1 MRTLNSESAPE
12 EGRLTAR
19 RLPPKGVFLIILT
32 FLLSGLRAEA
42 GVGRS
47 LYFASLY
54 YRVPFLL
61 LVAIADVESS
71 FNPLVISVNRRKV
84 KCPQGASCAYLG
96 NRTVIKPTS
105 RKSAQRILKE
115 LHRKGYNYDVGLMQ
129 INRIWIDK
137 YKLPPEVFLDERYNA
152 LFGAFILR
160 QLLNRFGYQEAIW
173 RYNGSR
179 SYLQKVQSKL
189 ESYTKR

>member
-1 MRTLNSESAPE
+1 VRMLSFGLIPE
-12 EGRLTAR
+12 KLREMAN
-19 RLPPKGVFLIILT
+19 RLPPKVVFSIIL
-32 FLLSGLRAEA
+32 LLFSLQAEA
-42 GVGRS
+42 GVGKS
-47 LYFASLY
+47 LYSASLR

-71 FNPLVISVNRRKV
+71 FNPLVISVNGKRV
-84 KCPQGASCAYLG
+84 KCPQGATCTYSKK
-96 NRTVIKPTS
+96 RTVIRPLSK
-105 RKSAQRILKE
+105 KSATRILKE

-137 YKLPPEVFLDERYNA
+137 YKLPPELFLDERYNA

-189 ESYTKR
+189 ESYRRGKQ

>member
-1 MRTLNSESAPE
+1 MRMLSFGLIPE
-12 EGRLTAR
+12 KLREMAN
-19 RLPPKGVFLIILT
+19 RLPPKVVFSIIL
-32 FLLSGLRAEA
+32 LLFSLQAEA
-42 GVGRS
+42 GVGKS
-47 LYFASLY
+47 LYSASLR

-71 FNPLVISVNRRKV
+71 FNPLVISINGKRI
-84 KCPQGASCAYLG
+84 KCPQGATCTYSKK
-96 NRTVIKPTS
+96 RTVIKPFS
-105 RKSAQRILKE
+105 KESATRILKE